1 MHLVDNSVV
10 QAMEMRSIVVEAIL
24 ESKINQIRILNV
36 LNISKLHANL
46 LSVNKLLSNSLK
58 IHFNLNAYIVNIV
71 MVKSLRLH
79 HVNKTYTKSIL

>member
-1 MHLVDNSVV
+1 MHLGDNSVV

-24 ESKINQIRILNV
+24 ESKINQIHILNV

>member
-1 MHLVDNSVV
+1 MHLGDNSVV

>member
-1 MHLVDNSVV
+1 
-10 QAMEMRSIVVEAIL
+10 MEMRSIVVEAIL

>member
-1 MHLVDNSVV
+1 MHLGDNSVV

-71 MVKSLRLH
+71 MVKSLRLR
-79 HVNKTYTKSIL
+79 HVNKTYTKLIL